1 MVRGLTRNSVQFHAV
16 NVTYPNKLSL
26 IRANIKHARLLYK
39 QRISNSSMTSSFGQT
54 HTHRGKWKLTP
65 SQRKNHHPLCIFNGR
80 HVLFICMR
88 PLWMIG
94 HSGAGWVS
102 FLITS
107 KYVFN
112 ANFQIKADKLPERER
127 GKEGEREG
135 ERQSFIPSKRREQ
148 KEALQHCATRFALNS
163 GGDNK
168 ALLCRRKIGGERERA
183 GERERVCVGEQV

>member
-1 MVRGLTRNSVQFHAV
+1 MRRSWTRSGMLSVAHRGVAGEEGESGTLCVVECFLIEPVTLPSPLYTYIYLVLRSLTRNSVQFHAV

-54 HTHRGKWKLTP
+54 HTQRKMKTY
-65 SQRKNHHPLCIFNGR
+65 SFTRKNHHPLCIFNGR
-80 HVLFICMR
+80 HVLFICMC

-112 ANFQIKADKLPERER
+112 ANFQIKADKLPE
-127 GKEGEREG
+127 
-135 ERQSFIPSKRREQ
+135 S
-148 KEALQHCATRFALNS
+148 
-163 GGDNK
+163 
-168 ALLCRRKIGGERERA
+168 ERERR
-183 GERERVCVGEQV
+183 GDGRRETEFYSL